1 VPGSIIL
8 RQEILNGYIRR
19 LQLSKLSEADLM
31 PFQVEGRDRILAQAR
46 VYLGDDPGLGKTAQI
61 ICALKHMPK
70 AVLDMGVLIIVPAS
84 LRLNWHKEWKLWGG
98 PDCEKYIISYN
109 EATNDAQGKAPR
121 KGAERIGVGTRT
133 WGFVAFDEAHALKGG
148 GKSQRSFAL
157 VKNCKQVKVMKMV
170 QGQEVEVKRFVHS
183 IGVKALR
190 IVMMSGTPMLNKPSD
205 MFLMLR
211 HLDPKNWSSKQHYEL
226 HYCDAGFDD
235 WGRWQANGLSNAA
248 ELKDRLINGDN
259 GAPGLVLR
267 RMKKD
272 VLKQLPAKRRQIV
285 EIELGVRARGKISKI
300 LLAGAGMEKKLTDSD
315 ADMKYAVKLMEA
327 FDVSHGLPGHV
338 AEMRR
343 ELGISKIKPVLEALI
358 EQHQLGIL
366 PKKLVLF
373 AHHREVIEKIAEGLR
388 AKGIKAQE
396 YYGGMNDTKKNDVVE
411 AFQTGDL
418 QIFVGSIMAAGV
430 GLTLTAASTAMIV
443 EPSYVPAENTQAEDR
458 IHRIG
463 ALHPVLI
470 QYIVVGNTLDSRIM
484 DLVINKMEMISMVLA

>member
-1 VPGSIIL
+1 MS
-8 RQEILNGYIRR
+8 R
-19 LQLSKLSEADLM
+19 LTEADLM
-31 PFQVEGRDRILAQAR
+31 SYQVEGRDRILAQTR
-46 VYLGDDPGLGKTAQI
+46 LYLGDDPGLGKTAQV
-61 ICALKHMPK
+61 ICALKRMPK

-121 KGAERIGVGTRT
+121 KGAERIGVGSRM

-157 VKNCKQVKVMKMV
+157 VKNCKQVKEKRMI
-170 QGQEVEVKRFVHS
+170 QGKEVEIKRYVHS
-183 IGVKALR
+183 IGVKSLR
-190 IVMMSGTPMLNKPSD
+190 MVMMSGTPMLNKPSD

-211 HLDPKNWSSKQHYEL
+211 HLEPQSWSSKQRYEL
-226 HYCDAGFDD
+226 RYCDAGFDD
-235 WGRWQANGLSNAA
+235 WGRWVADGLSNAS
-248 ELKDRLINGDN
+248 ELKDRLVNGDE
-259 GAPGLVLR
+259 GRPGLVLR

-272 VLKQLPAKRRQIV
+272 VLTQLPAKRRQIV
-285 EIELGVRARGKISKI
+285 EVELGTRAESKISKL
-300 LLAGAGMEKKLTDSD
+300 LLASAGMEGKLTDSE
-315 ADMKYAVKLMEA
+315 ADLKYAVNLLDML
-327 FDVSHGLPGHV
+327 DVKYGLPGHV

-343 ELGISKIKPVLEALI
+343 ELGLAKIKPVLEGLI

-388 AKGIKAQE
+388 VKGIKAKE
-396 YYGGMNDTKKNDVVE
+396 YYGGMNDTQKNDVVE
-411 AFQTGDL
+411 DFQTGDL
-418 QIFVGSIMAAGV
+418 QVFVGSIMAAGV
-430 GLTLTAASTAMIV
+430 GLTLTAADTALIV

-463 ALHPVLI
+463 ATRPVLI
-470 QYIVVGNTLDSRIM
+470 QYIVVGNTLDTRIM